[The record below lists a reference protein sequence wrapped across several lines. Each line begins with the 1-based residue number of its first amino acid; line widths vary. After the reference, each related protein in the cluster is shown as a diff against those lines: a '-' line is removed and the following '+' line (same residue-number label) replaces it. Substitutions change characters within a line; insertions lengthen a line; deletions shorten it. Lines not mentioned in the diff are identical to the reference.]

1 LGFILPRVFPSADA
15 ARPDAVP
22 SALELRAG
30 SLPCGSAPSPLH
42 GVLTFGGSGVFSLEN
57 ANPSEVPPL
66 DRLADLE
73 PFDRAGL
80 LIPRNP
86 ENRLPDSPARLLLH
100 DRRSYRSSTAWYR
113 GIRSL
118 VPKGSRVGPL
128 SDSVALPPLPTT
140 PTPVDPL
147 FVVVTVSIL
156 HTYRTGLCAA
166 RGTRPTLR
174 CPVLRREPSD
184 LG

>member
-100 DRRSYRSSTAWYR
+100 DRRSYRSSTGSIFSKFFQTFIFEFEVCLDKNRQDKFGLA
-113 GIRSL
+113 L
-118 VPKGSRVGPL
+118 VN
-128 SDSVALPPLPTT
+128 
-140 PTPVDPL
+140 
-147 FVVVTVSIL
+147 
-156 HTYRTGLCAA
+156 
-166 RGTRPTLR
+166 
-174 CPVLRREPSD
+174 
-184 LG
+184 

>member
-22 SALELRAG
+22 SALELLDD

-100 DRRSYRSSTAWYR
+100 DRRSYRSST
-113 GIRSL
+113 
-118 VPKGSRVGPL
+118 GSIFRAATGH
-128 SDSVALPPLPTT
+128 
-140 PTPVDPL
+140 
-147 FVVVTVSIL
+147 VVSQ
-156 HTYRTGLCAA
+156 
-166 RGTRPTLR
+166 
-174 CPVLRREPSD
+174 
-184 LG
+184 